1 MRRLTNAEVHSG
13 RRGVVIEKT
22 RSKKKRAVT
31 RRRGPEETEQ
41 ESLLP
46 RFHTTFVDSICENNA
61 DELRAEFV
69 GFSFHARR
77 RKMER

>member
-1 MRRLTNAEVHSG
+1 MKENAKAHEREVHSDD
-13 RRGVVIEKT
+13 GVVIEKT

-46 RFHTTFVDSICENNA
+46 RFHTTFVDSICETMR
-61 DELRAEFV
+61 RA
-69 GFSFHARR
+69 SRR
-77 RKMER
+77 MSVFISRSA